1 VSISLHEAFV
11 PTLRQIVGA
20 SRGLLD
26 KAEVHCAATGT
37 PPATLIGLSLAPDM
51 LPLSFQVFAMM
62 HHSAG
67 ALAGA
72 RAGVFSPARPEPGL
86 DLAALKGFLETADA
100 ALAAVSVDELAE
112 LEGRPLQFS
121 AGERQMSF
129 LVRDFLLSFSLP
141 NFFFHA
147 SMLYALLR
155 HAGLPLAKPDFL
167 GRPRLHS
174 AGT

>member
-1 VSISLHEAFV
+1 MSISLHEAFV

-20 SRGLLD
+20 SQRLLA
-26 KAEVHCAATGT
+26 KAEAHCAATGT
-37 PPATLIGLSLAPDM
+37 APEALIDLRLAPDM

-72 RAGVFSPARPEPGL
+72 RAGLFSPARPEPGL
-86 DLAALKGFLETADA
+86 DFAALNGFLDTADA
-100 ALAAVSVDELAE
+100 ALAATSAAE
-112 LEGRPLQFS
+112 LDALADKPLQFS

-129 LVRDFLLSFSLP
+129 QVKDFLLSFSQP

-167 GRPRLHS
+167 GRPRLR
-174 AGT
+174 A